1 MKMAYTATNR
11 NTGETYAICSA
22 DPDPDVLVHCVAEIK
37 KWKRDDAIIE
47 LLPIDI
53 AKERLWLTIQKK
65 EDKQLDLF

>member
-22 DPDPDVLVHCVAEIK
+22 DPDVLVHCVAEIE

-53 AKERLWLTIQKK
+53 AKERLWLIIQKK